1 MDPHPLPRLRF
12 PWGKL
17 ILFCTLLGFGLLH
30 YFPAPI
36 NRTLEMSAQS
46 AEVPGSTTVTL
57 QLHQDGTVTWR
68 RPPTMD
74 DQVWFLPKLGIEQTR
89 ELPTPTPVPTPSPW
103 VAQTLKDLE
112 KYEYKIDK

>member
-17 ILFCTLLGFGLLH
+17 ILFCTLPGFGLLH

-89 ELPTPTPVPTPSPW
+89 ELPTPTPVPPPSPW
-103 VAQTLKDLE
+103 VAETLKSLE
-112 KYEYKIDK
+112 KYEYTIDK

>member
-17 ILFCTLLGFGLLH
+17 ILFCTLLGLILIH

-46 AEVPGSTTVTL
+46 AEVPVSTTVTL
-57 QLHQDGTVTWR
+57 QLHQDGRVTWR

-74 DQVWFLPKLGIEQTR
+74 DQV
-89 ELPTPTPVPTPSPW
+89 
-103 VAQTLKDLE
+103 
-112 KYEYKIDK
+112 